1 MSRDVSMLPQYSTE
15 LFTDVWEA
23 VEDFMEDYQ
32 NVGIPTSISTTSAQ
46 TLYYLLYAKYGNNPI
61 ANRDINQFKYKVF
74 ATIYEYGPTWEKR
87 LAIQKK
93 LRDLSDDDL
102 IKGSKAIYN
111 SALNPSTAPS
121 TATLEELEYINSQN
135 TTNYKKSK
143 MEAYAQ
149 LWDLLSTDV
158 TTEFINRFRVCF
170 KQFVAPERPLV
181 YVTEDVLNIDDEEEG

>member
-15 LFTDVWEA
+15 LFTDIWEA

-32 NVGIPTSISTTSAQ
+32 NVGIPTSISTASAQ

-93 LRDLSDDDL
+93 LRELSDDDL
-102 IKGSKAIYN
+102 VKGSKAIYN

-149 LWDLLSTDV
+149 LWDLLDTDV

>member
-61 ANRDINQFKYKVF
+61 ANRDVNQFKYKVF

-181 YVTEDVLNIDDEEEG
+181 YVTEVDDEDEEG

>member
-23 VEDFMEDYQ
+23 VEDFMKDYQ
-32 NVGIPTSISTTSAQ
+32 NVGIPTSISTVSAQ

-121 TATLEELEYINSQN
+121 TATLEELDYINSQN

-149 LWDLLSTDV
+149 LWDLLATDV

-181 YVTEDVLNIDDEEEG
+181 YVTEEEDDEDEEG